1 MKRVCIYIV
10 LFAGMIPLLQSCSLF
25 KISADFGMLP
35 MPQKELNA
43 RVAVRMYA
51 SNFTDV
57 VAAAADTVFVRSG
70 ANKKISGPER
80 DSVRMASIRWKRNA
94 TSACMNTSLNS
105 IPEGAIVN
113 TWVLVKG
120 MAEIDW
126 SKVLK
131 SYGSVADTTSGELL
145 GRYRT
150 VIADFLGHS
159 KLNRMA
165 GFVDS
170 VLMAAPLDMQ
180 FEVKDYT
187 YEWLKYSGVP
197 DSMFVK
203 TVGSISQVIADL
215 NDRIGKYSVNV
226 SNQMS
231 WGAEQLEYKWGMSMA
246 DSTYKAGL
254 DSLNHSLTMLKSAF
268 RSAPDKID
276 SLVIDITA
284 RVDKMIKT
292 ADFAFNSSMNQT
304 FAQLAVEREAL
315 QEYVTKERAAIM
327 ADGKVM
333 IDDSVQK
340 AMDTASKLIRNL
352 LIYFIIFVFLLIG
365 VPFYIGYKIGH
376 RKSTKTPH
384 NE

>member
-1 MKRVCIYIV
+1 
-10 LFAGMIPLLQSCSLF
+10 MILLLQSCSLF

-35 MPQKELNA
+35 MPQKDLNA

-51 SNFTDV
+51 TNFTDV
-57 VAAAADTVFVRSG
+57 VAAAADTVFAMSG
-70 ANKKISGPER
+70 VDKKILGSER
-80 DSVRMASIRWKRNA
+80 DSIRITSIRWKRNA

-120 MAEIDW
+120 MDRIDW
-126 SKVLK
+126 NKELK
-131 SYGSVADTTSGELL
+131 SYGYVADTTSGRLL
-145 GRYRT
+145 GRYRL
-150 VIADFLGHS
+150 VISDFLGNS
-159 KLNRMA
+159 KFNKMSS
-165 GFVDS
+165 FVDS
-170 VLMAAPLDMQ
+170 ILVVAPLDMQ
-180 FEVKDYT
+180 FNVKDYT

-203 TVGSISQVIADL
+203 TVGSISEVIADL
-215 NDRIGKYSVNV
+215 NDRISKYSVNA

-231 WGAEQLEYKWGMSMA
+231 WGAEQLEYKWGMSMT

-268 RSAPDKID
+268 RSAPGKVD
-276 SLVIDITA
+276 SLVADITM
-284 RVDKMIKT
+284 RVDGMIKR
-292 ADFAFNSSMNQT
+292 ADFAFNSSMTQT

-327 ADGKVM
+327 ADGKIMV
-333 IDDSVQK
+333 DDSVQK
-340 AMDTASKLIRNL
+340 AMETAFKLIRNL

-365 VPFYIGYKIGH
+365 MPFYIGYRMGH
-376 RKSTKTPH
+376 RKSTKIPR